1 MKPVK
6 QMGRNGGGGP
16 IAQVQAGLEM
26 DPWGPRHSDANVKPR
41 PSETPHSGWEGATGP
56 EWRWWDSTR
65 AQEVVSVK

>member
-1 MKPVK
+1 
-6 QMGRNGGGGP
+6 
-16 IAQVQAGLEM
+16 M